1 MRGKGINYDTGFS
14 PGGTNSR
21 DHFDAGI
28 VRREMHV
35 IAAELHCTAVR
46 ISGDQPE
53 RLSIAGEAA
62 AAAGPEVW
70 FAPFRCALTT
80 DQLIPLFADCADRA
94 GYLRRAGARVVLVAG
109 CELTLFAVGSL
120 PGGTVYERIDGLASG
135 GQDLHAAFAA
145 LPGRLNGFLAATAD
159 AAPAGSPALSP
170 TPRACGSRF
179 DWHPFAADTHP
190 RRRGETPGQRWSSR
204 SAPVGIS
211 ACTAA
216 INMLSR
222 TTRTPQPTSATRL
235 MKLSPKG

>member
-21 DHFDAGI
+21 DHFDVGI

-35 IAAELHCTAVR
+35 IAAELHCTAAVR

-53 RLSIAGEAA
+53 RLSTAGEAA

-80 DQLIPLFADCADRA
+80 DQLAPLFADCADRA
-94 GYLRRAGARVVLVAG
+94 GHLRRAGARVVLVAG
-109 CELTLFAVGSL
+109 CELTLFAVGFL

-145 LPGRLNGFLAATAD
+145 LPGRLSGFLAATAD
-159 AAPAGSPALSP
+159 AA
-170 TPRACGSRF
+170 RSRF
-179 DWHPFAADTHP
+179 AGPLTYASGMWEPV
-190 RRRGETPGQRWSSR
+190 RL
-204 SAPVGIS
+204 APVRGGH
-211 ACTAA
+211 
-216 INMLSR
+216 
-222 TTRTPQPTSATRL
+222 PPPATRRNA
-235 MKLSPKG
+235 GTA